1 MIKTMV
7 WVYDDPVKDPYEKK
21 MYKILFKLFR
31 NKDVAHR
38 GARNLGLFK
47 FMSHN
52 KFESP
57 SELRRNILLN
67 DKPLFK
73 PGDAKA
79 VWEFFRQK
87 GGALTKDQL
96 RQINEDALKQLAE
109 QEPVQ
114 QEPQQEPQ
122 QEGSYQNAEPST
134 EEPTEEAAQ
143 AEDTSGSAYDAIVN
157 RWLKFWFALTPTFL
171 QDPINMISPFLYPL
185 KTLESIPVYGDTL
198 ALAVDVVAQMNKN
211 ASKMAQMYT
220 PIMMGFLPIPEAS
233 TVGIVVGYMISTIFI
248 FFNMIIFTTR
258 HHFGEA
264 FKQSLALIPFVGMA
278 LENFAD
284 SGDGLLGRYGKAR
297 LRIIDQLNESG
308 IFSWL
313 GWLITY
319 TTVDPFY
326 QGDPEEDAEWLKG
339 MAGKH
344 FEDAKAYSSE
354 LYNNVQENLNNPEK
368 RAETMASLKQR
379 AQELKEHA
387 LQSVEQV
394 KNTQIAQTV
403 KDSTSKGL
411 ASLEDAVAPPPA
423 LSQQFSRDVGFS
435 KEGTVKKSRRKL
447 KSVGTVPQAEED
459 PSGGKRFSKIR
470 RHKAKWRTQKLRR

>member
-1 MIKTMV
+1 
-7 WVYDDPVKDPYEKK
+7 
-21 MYKILFKLFR
+21 
-31 NKDVAHR
+31 
-38 GARNLGLFK
+38 
-47 FMSHN
+47 MSHN

-57 SELRRNILLN
+57 SELRRNILLD

-87 GGALTKDQL
+87 GGALTPEQL
-96 RQINEDALKQLAE
+96 RKINEDGLKQLAE

-114 QEPQQEPQ
+114 QAEQVQE
-122 QEGSYQNAEPST
+122 SYQNAV
-134 EEPTEEAAQ
+134 PTGEITRAE
-143 AEDTSGSAYDAIVN
+143 EDTSGSAYDAMVD
-157 RWLKFWFALTPTFL
+157 RWLKFWFALTPEFL
-171 QDPINMISPFLYPL
+171 QDPINMVSPFMYPL

-198 ALAVDVVAQMNKN
+198 ALAVDVAAQMNKN
-211 ASKMAQMYT
+211 AAKMAQMYT
-220 PIMMGFLPIPEAS
+220 PMIMGFLPIPEAS

-297 LRIIDQLNESG
+297 LKIIDQLNESG

-313 GWLITY
+313 GWLITW

-326 QGDPEEDAEWLKG
+326 QGDPDQDAEWVKG
-339 MAGKH
+339 MASEH
-344 FEDAKAYSSE
+344 LAKARAYGSE
-354 LYNNVQENLNNPEK
+354 LYTNVQENLNNPEK
-368 RAETMASLKQR
+368 RAETLNMFKQR
-379 AQELKEHA
+379 AQELKERA
-387 LQSVEQV
+387 QQSVDQAR
-394 KNTQIAQTV
+394 NSQLAQTV

-411 ASLEDAVAPPPA
+411 ASLGKAVAPPPPS
-423 LSQQFSRDVGFS
+423 LSQQFSRGVGFS
-435 KEGTVKKSRRKL
+435 KEGTLEKIRRQASETLKKGS
-447 KSVGTVPQAEED
+447 KSIIGKQA
-459 PSGGKRFSKIR
+459 GGKRFSKIR
-470 RHKAKWRTQKLRR
+470 RHKAKWRTQKLKR

>member
-7 WVYDDPVKDPYEKK
+7 WVYDDPIKDPYEKK

-57 SELRRNILLN
+57 SELRRNILLH

-87 GGALTKDQL
+87 GGALTADQL
-96 RQINEDALKQLAE
+96 SPNEDGLKQLAE
-109 QEPVQ
+109 QEPLQ
-114 QEPQQEPQ
+114 QEAEE
-122 QEGSYQNAEPST
+122 EGSYQNAEPST
-134 EEPTEEAAQ
+134 E
-143 AEDTSGSAYDAIVN
+143 EDTSGSAYDAIVN

-211 ASKMAQMYT
+211 AAKMAQMYT
-220 PIMMGFLPIPEAS
+220 PMIMGFLPIPEAS
-233 TVGIVVGYMISTIFI
+233 TVGIVVGYMISTMFI

-313 GWLITY
+313 GWLITWI
-319 TTVDPFY
+319 TVDPFY

-368 RAETMASLKQR
+368 RAETMNMFKQR
-379 AQELKEHA
+379 AQELKQRAQE
-387 LQSVEQV
+387 SIEQA
-394 KNTQIAQTV
+394 KNSQLAQTV

-411 ASLEDAVAPPPA
+411 DSLE
-423 LSQQFSRDVGFS
+423 
-435 KEGTVKKSRRKL
+435 KSRRNLSESL

>member
-47 FMSHN
+47 FMSRN

-57 SELRRNILLN
+57 SELRRNILLH

-87 GGALTKDQL
+87 GGALTAEQL
-96 RQINEDALKQLAE
+96 EKINEDGLKQLAE

-114 QEPQQEPQ
+114 QEAEEVQ
-122 QEGSYQNAEPST
+122 GSYQNAEPST
-134 EEPTEEAAQ
+134 E
-143 AEDTSGSAYDAIVN
+143 EDTSGSAYDAIVN

-198 ALAVDVVAQMNKN
+198 ALAVDVAAQMNKN
-211 ASKMAQMYT
+211 AAKMAQMYT
-220 PIMMGFLPIPEAS
+220 PMIMGFLPIPEAS

-394 KNTQIAQTV
+394 KNSQIAQTV

-411 ASLEDAVAPPPA
+411 ASLGDAVAPPPPT
-423 LSQQFSRDVGFS
+423 LSQKFSRGVGLT
-435 KEGTVKKSRRKL
+435 KEGTVEKMRRKASERL
-447 KSVGTVPQAEED
+447 KSMGTVPQAEED

>member
-57 SELRRNILLN
+57 SELRRNILLH

-87 GGALTKDQL
+87 GGALSPEQL
-96 RQINEDALKQLAE
+96 SPNEDGLKQLAE
-109 QEPVQ
+109 QEPL
-114 QEPQQEPQ
+114 QQEPQ
-122 QEGSYQNAEPST
+122 QEGSYQNAEP
-134 EEPTEEAAQ
+134 AQ

-211 ASKMAQMYT
+211 AAKMAQMYT
-220 PIMMGFLPIPEAS
+220 PMIMGFLPIPEAS
-233 TVGIVVGYMISTIFI
+233 TVGIVVGYMISTMFI

-313 GWLITY
+313 GWLITWI
-319 TTVDPFY
+319 TVDPFY

-368 RAETMASLKQR
+368 RAETMNMFKQR
-379 AQELKEHA
+379 AQELKQRAQE
-387 LQSVEQV
+387 SIEQA
-394 KNTQIAQTV
+394 KNSQLAQTV

-411 ASLEDAVAPPPA
+411 ASLGDAVAPPPPT
-423 LSQQFSRDVGFS
+423 LSQKFSRGIGLS
-435 KEGTVKKSRRKL
+435 KEGTVEKMRRKASERL
-447 KSVGTVPQAEED
+447 KSMGTVPQAEED

-470 RHKAKWRTQKLRR
+470 HHKAKWRTQKLRR

>member
-87 GGALTKDQL
+87 GGALTADQL
-96 RQINEDALKQLAE
+96 SPNEDGLKQLAE
-109 QEPVQ
+109 QEPV
-114 QEPQQEPQ
+114 QQEPQ

-134 EEPTEEAAQ
+134 E
-143 AEDTSGSAYDAIVN
+143 EDTSGSAYDAIVN

-211 ASKMAQMYT
+211 AAKMAQMYT
-220 PIMMGFLPIPEAS
+220 PMIMGFLPIPEAS
-233 TVGIVVGYMISTIFI
+233 TVGIVVGYMISTMFI

-313 GWLITY
+313 GWLITWI
-319 TTVDPFY
+319 TVDPFY
-326 QGDPEEDAEWLKG
+326 QGDPNEDAEWLKG

-344 FEDAKAYSSE
+344 FEDAKEYSSE

-368 RAETMASLKQR
+368 RAETMNMFKQR
-379 AQELKEHA
+379 AQELKQRAQE
-387 LQSVEQV
+387 SIEQA
-394 KNTQIAQTV
+394 KNSQLAQTV

-411 ASLEDAVAPPPA
+411 ASLGDAVAPPPPT
-423 LSQQFSRDVGFS
+423 LSQKLSRGVGLT
-435 KEGTVKKSRRKL
+435 KEGTVEKMRRKASETL
-447 KSVGTVPQAEED
+447 KKGSTIVGKQA
-459 PSGGKRFSKIR
+459 GGKRFSKIR

>member
-87 GGALTKDQL
+87 GGVLTAEQL
-96 RQINEDALKQLAE
+96 RQINEDGLRQLAE

-114 QEPQQEPQ
+114 QEAEEVQ
-122 QEGSYQNAEPST
+122 GSYQNAEPST
-134 EEPTEEAAQ
+134 EEPAQ

-220 PIMMGFLPIPEAS
+220 PMMMGFLPIPEAS
-233 TVGIVVGYMISTIFI
+233 TVGIVVGYMISTMFI

-326 QGDPEEDAEWLKG
+326 QGDPDEDAEWVKG
-339 MAGKH
+339 MASEH
-344 FEDAKAYSSE
+344 LNKARAYGSE

-394 KNTQIAQTV
+394 KNSQIAQTV

-411 ASLEDAVAPPPA
+411 ASLGDAVAPPPPT
-423 LSQQFSRDVGFS
+423 LSQKFSRGIGLS
-435 KEGTVKKSRRKL
+435 KEGTLEKMRRQTSETLKKGSKTI
-447 KSVGTVPQAEED
+447 VGKQA
-459 PSGGKRFSKIR
+459 GGKRFSKIR
-470 RHKAKWRTQKLRR
+470 RHKAKWRTQKLKR

>member
-7 WVYDDPVKDPYEKK
+7 WVYDDPIKDPYEKK

-57 SELRRNILLN
+57 SELRRNILLH

-87 GGALTKDQL
+87 GGALTADQL
-96 RQINEDALKQLAE
+96 SPNEDGLKQLAE
-109 QEPVQ
+109 QEPLQ
-114 QEPQQEPQ
+114 QEAEE
-122 QEGSYQNAEPST
+122 EGSYQNAEPST
-134 EEPTEEAAQ
+134 EEPAQ
-143 AEDTSGSAYDAIVN
+143 AEDTSGSAYDAIVD

-211 ASKMAQMYT
+211 AAKMAQMYT
-220 PIMMGFLPIPEAS
+220 PMIMGFLPIPEAS
-233 TVGIVVGYMISTIFI
+233 TVGIVVGYMISTMFI

-313 GWLITY
+313 GWLITWI
-319 TTVDPFY
+319 TVDPFY

-368 RAETMASLKQR
+368 RAETMNMFKQR
-379 AQELKEHA
+379 AQELKQRAQE
-387 LQSVEQV
+387 SIEQA
-394 KNTQIAQTV
+394 KNSQLAQTV

-411 ASLEDAVAPPPA
+411 DSLE
-423 LSQQFSRDVGFS
+423 
-435 KEGTVKKSRRKL
+435 KSRRNLSESL

>member
-57 SELRRNILLN
+57 SELRRNILLH

-87 GGALTKDQL
+87 GGALTADQL
-96 RQINEDALKQLAE
+96 SPNEDGLKQLAE

-114 QEPQQEPQ
+114 QEVQE
-122 QEGSYQNAEPST
+122 EGSYQNAEPST
-134 EEPTEEAAQ
+134 E
-143 AEDTSGSAYDAIVN
+143 EDTSGSAYDAIVN

-211 ASKMAQMYT
+211 AAKMAQMYT
-220 PIMMGFLPIPEAS
+220 PMIMGFLPIPEAS
-233 TVGIVVGYMISTIFI
+233 TVGIVVGYMISTMFI

-368 RAETMASLKQR
+368 RAETMNMFKQR

-394 KNTQIAQTV
+394 KNSQIAQTV

-411 ASLEDAVAPPPA
+411 ASLGDAVAPPPPS
-423 LSQQFSRDVGFS
+423 LSQQFSRGVGFS
-435 KEGTVKKSRRKL
+435 KEGTIEKSRRKL
-447 KSVGTVPQAEED
+447 SERLKSMGTVPQAEED

>member
-7 WVYDDPVKDPYEKK
+7 WVYDDPVNDPYEKK

-31 NKDVAHR
+31 NKDIAHR

-57 SELRRNILLN
+57 SELRRNILLD

-73 PGDAKA
+73 PADAKV
-79 VWEFFRQK
+79 VWTFFQQK
-87 GGALTKDQL
+87 GGALTPEQL
-96 RQINEDALKQLAE
+96 KKINEDGLKQLAE
-109 QEPVQ
+109 QEPLQ
-114 QEPQQEPQ
+114 QEAEEVQ
-122 QEGSYQNAEPST
+122 GSYQNAEPST
-134 EEPTEEAAQ
+134 EDPTQ
-143 AEDTSGSAYDAIVN
+143 AEDTSGSAYDAIVD
-157 RWLKFWFALTPTFL
+157 RWLKFWFALTPEFIK
-171 QDPINMISPFLYPL
+171 DPINMVSPFMYPL

-198 ALAVDVVAQMNKN
+198 ALAVDVAAQMNKN
-211 ASKMAQMYT
+211 AAKMAQMYT
-220 PIMMGFLPIPEAS
+220 PMLMGFLPIPEAS

-313 GWLITY
+313 GWLITW

-326 QGDPEEDAEWLKG
+326 QGDPDQDAEWVKS
-339 MAGKH
+339 MASEH
-344 FEDAKAYSSE
+344 LNKARAYGSE
-354 LYNNVQENLNNPEK
+354 LYTNVQENLNNPEK
-368 RAETMASLKQR
+368 RAETVNMFKER
-379 AQELKEHA
+379 AQELKERA
-387 LQSVEQV
+387 QQSVDQAR
-394 KNTQIAQTV
+394 NSQLAQTL
-403 KDSTSKGL
+403 KDKTSQGL
-411 ASLEDAVAPPPA
+411 SSLGDAVAPPPLS
-423 LSQQFSRDVGFS
+423 LSQKLSRGVGLT
-435 KEGTVKKSRRKL
+435 KEGTVEKMRRKASETL
-447 KSVGTVPQAEED
+447 KKGSTIGKQ
-459 PSGGKRFSKIR
+459 GGKRFSKIR
-470 RHKAKWRTQKLRR
+470 RHKGKWRTQKLKR

>member
-1 MIKTMV
+1 MV

-47 FMSHN
+47 FMTHN

-57 SELRRNILLN
+57 SELRRNILLD

-79 VWEFFRQK
+79 VWTFFQQK
-87 GGALTKDQL
+87 GGAMSKEQL
-96 RQINEDALKQLAE
+96 RQINEEGLKQLAE
-109 QEPVQ
+109 QEPFQ
-114 QEPQQEPQ
+114 QEEQE
-122 QEGSYQNAEPST
+122 QESYQNAPVST
-134 EEPTEEAAQ
+134 EEGTSAEK
-143 AEDTSGSAYDAIVN
+143 EDTSGSAYDAIVD
-157 RWLKFWFALTPTFL
+157 RWLKFWFALTPEFIK
-171 QDPINMISPFLYPL
+171 DPINMISPFMYPL

-198 ALAVDVVAQMNKN
+198 ALAVDVAAQMNKN
-211 ASKMAQMYT
+211 AAKMAQMYT
-220 PIMMGFLPIPEAS
+220 PMLMGFLPIPEAS

-297 LRIIDQLNESG
+297 LKIIDQLNESG

-313 GWLITY
+313 GWLITW

-326 QGDPEEDAEWLKG
+326 QGDPDQDAEWVKS
-339 MAGKH
+339 MASEH
-344 FEDAKAYSSE
+344 LAKARAYGSE
-354 LYNNVQENLNNPEK
+354 LYTNVQENLNNPEK
-368 RAETMASLKQR
+368 RAETVNMFKQR
-379 AQELKEHA
+379 AQELKERA
-387 LQSVEQV
+387 QQSVDQAR
-394 KNTQIAQTV
+394 NSQLAQTV

-411 ASLEDAVAPPPA
+411 ASLGQAVAPPPPS
-423 LSQQFSRDVGFS
+423 LSQQFSRGIGLS
-435 KEGTVKKSRRKL
+435 KEGTLEKMRRRASETLKKGSKTIIG
-447 KSVGTVPQAEED
+447 KQA
-459 PSGGKRFSKIR
+459 GGKRFSKIR
-470 RHKAKWRTQKLRR
+470 RHKGKWRTQKLKR